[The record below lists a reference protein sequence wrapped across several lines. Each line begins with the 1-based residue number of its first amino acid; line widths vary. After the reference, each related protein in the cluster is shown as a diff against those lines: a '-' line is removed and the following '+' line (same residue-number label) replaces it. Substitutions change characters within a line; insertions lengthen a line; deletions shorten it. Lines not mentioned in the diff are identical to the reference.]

1 MTDNPILGSIILFA
15 GNFAPKGWAFCEG
28 QLLSIAQNNALYSL
42 IYNTYGGD
50 GKTNFALPD
59 LRGRAPIHF
68 GQGVGLDMYK
78 QGQSGGSEVVVLN
91 LQQLPAHNHSVV
103 VQVSSQAATSDDPA
117 GNVLAKGSL
126 DFGSSTAANGRYGGV
141 KETTVGSGQPVS
153 VRSPYLALN
162 YIIAIQGIYPSQ
174 F

>member
-1 MTDNPILGSIILFA
+1 MADDPILGSIILFA
-15 GNFAPKGWAFCEG
+15 GDFAPKGWAFCEG
-28 QLLSIAQNNALYSL
+28 QLIPIAKNSALFAL
-42 IYNTYGGD
+42 LNTIYGGD

-68 GQGVGLDMYK
+68 GQGAGLDMYK

-91 LQQLPAHNHSVV
+91 VQQLPAHNHSVA

-117 GNVLAKGSL
+117 GNILAKGSL
-126 DFGSSTAANGRYGGV
+126 DFGPSSVANGRYGSV
-141 KETTVGSGQPVS
+141 KETTVGGGQPVS

-162 YIIAIQGIYPSQ
+162 YIIAVHGIFPSR
-174 F
+174 